1 MTIQKLRKIKI
12 NSTSEMQ
19 FNTAQ
24 QQQKKRSLI
33 KIESLHSMCVH
44 TY

>member
-1 MTIQKLRKIKI
+1 MTIQKLRRIKI

-24 QQQKKRSLI
+24 QQQQKKVVN
-33 KIESLHSMCVH
+33 KN
-44 TY
+44 